1 MKIEEYLKKIYTML
15 IVVLVIS
22 VMSLMIGLV
31 NYSNTKG
38 TTNNSSTTSNGNS
51 SLNNYDVSM
60 FNEVAVG
67 DILKFLGTS
76 NKETHIL
83 YLGRST
89 CSACVAFLPNLQATQ
104 SEMNFTTDYL
114 DITKVDTS
122 SDDFTKFSNLLSK
135 EITQNVNGTT
145 QTGKISE
152 FYGLTPMIVVI
163 KNGEAVDA
171 VVGSYS
177 KDNLQTFLKKYSVLV
192 PSYYYH

>member
-51 SLNNYDVSM
+51 VLENYDVSM
-60 FNEVAVG
+60 FNEVAVS

-89 CSACVAFLPNLQATQ
+89 CSACVAFLPGLQETQ
-104 SEMNFTTDYL
+104 KEMNFTTDYL

-122 SDDFTKFSNLLSK
+122 SDDFKKFSSLLSK
-135 EITQNVNGTT
+135 EITQNVNGTS

-171 VVGSYS
+171 IVGSYS
-177 KDNLQTFLKKYSVLV
+177 KENLQEFLKNYLD
-192 PSYYYH
+192 